1 MKLNRKYKVI
11 GLMSGTSLD
20 GLDIAFCEFEFKQR
34 WRFNIREAQTFSY
47 SSAWKKNLSTAH
59 QIDALSL
66 LQLHTDYGRFIG
78 DQCGRFIKAHKIKG
92 INFIASHGHTVFHQP
107 DKKFTFQL
115 GHGAAL
121 HDATGLPVVFD
132 FRSLDVARAGEGAP
146 LVPVGDKFL
155 FSQYDVCLNLGGIA
169 NLSMDVKG
177 QRRAFDIC
185 FCNMAMNYLMNQVEK
200 AFDRGGKLAAGGKV
214 HPNLLSQVNAVY
226 ATYRSK
232 RPSLA
237 REMFEHSL
245 LPLLNDPGILLKDKL
260 RTICESVAEE
270 VFASISPSKKRLKLL
285 VTGGGAFN
293 NFLVDVLREKLENK
307 VDVIVPPSSIIE
319 FKEALIFAFL
329 GVLRVRNEINVLK
342 SVTRA
347 TRDSCAGALMGRFPE
362 G

>member
-1 MKLNRKYKVI
+1 MKLNQKYKVI

-66 LQLHTDYGRFIG
+66 LQLHTDYGRFMG

-132 FRSLDVARAGEGAP
+132 FRSLDVARGGEGAP

-185 FCNMAMNYLMNQVEK
+185 FCNMAMNYLMNQVGK
-200 AFDRGGKLAAGGKV
+200 AFDNRGKLASSGRVDQDLRENIRVLYAG
-214 HPNLLSQVNAVY
+214 
-226 ATYRSK
+226 YRKK

-237 REMFEHSL
+237 REMFESSFRRF
-245 LPLLNDPGILLKDKL
+245 LNDPGIPLADKL
-260 RTICESVAEE
+260 HTICESVAEE
-270 VFASISPSKKRLKLL
+270 VSVAIPSSKKKLKLL
-285 VTGGGAFN
+285 ATGGGVFN
-293 NFLVDVLREKLENK
+293 DFLVIALKRKLGAKAE
-307 VDVIVPPSSIIE
+307 VVVPPTSIIE
-319 FKEALIFAFL
+319 FKEALVFAFL
-329 GVLRVRNEINVLK
+329 GILRVRNEINVLK
-342 SVTRA
+342 SVTKARE
-347 TRDSCAGALMGRFPE
+347 DSCSGALIGRF
-362 G
+362 